1 MPEVPVRRRERIA
14 QHVQQAGTARI
25 DELAERFGVSAM
37 TIHRDLDVLAAE
49 GWLEKTR
56 GGARSDGLRLQERSV
71 KLRLRQQQP
80 QKRALARAA
89 LQHLAPGMTLAMDD
103 STTAAALVPQ
113 LGGTLPLTVITNFL
127 PAINTLVEEPDI
139 DLIVLGG
146 QYDRNLECFDG
157 PVVIDQLQQLRADV
171 VVMSVAALHDGLVL
185 HPSPDAA
192 RRKRALID
200 IGEKKILLVD
210 ATKFDRRASHRM
222 CPVGLY
228 DLVITDRD
236 TRQADL
242 DALAATGVEV
252 QVVDVLPEDE
262 AVEPVLGDV
271 VPVRAVP

>member
-1 MPEVPVRRRERIA
+1 MPEVPAKRRERIA
-14 QHVQQAGTARI
+14 QQVQQAGTARI

-71 KLRLRQQQP
+71 KLRLRQQRP
-80 QKRALARAA
+80 QKHALARAA
-89 LQHLAPGMTLAMDD
+89 LQYLSPGMTLAIDD
-103 STTAAALVPQ
+103 STTASALLPQ
-113 LGGTLPLTVITNFL
+113 LGNTLPLTVITNFL
-127 PAINTLVEEPDI
+127 PAINVLSEEPDI

-146 QYDRNLECFDG
+146 QYDQNLECFDG

-171 VVMSVAALHDGLVL
+171 VVMSVAALAQGLVL
-185 HPSPDAA
+185 HPSPDSA

-200 IGEKKILLVD
+200 IGEKRILLAD

-222 CPVGLY
+222 GHVGLY
-228 DLVITDRD
+228 DLVITDRG
-236 TRQADL
+236 TRQEDI
-242 DALAATGVEV
+242 DALVASGVEV

-262 AVEPVLGDV
+262 ADEPVPGEAA
-271 VPVRAVP
+271 PARATP